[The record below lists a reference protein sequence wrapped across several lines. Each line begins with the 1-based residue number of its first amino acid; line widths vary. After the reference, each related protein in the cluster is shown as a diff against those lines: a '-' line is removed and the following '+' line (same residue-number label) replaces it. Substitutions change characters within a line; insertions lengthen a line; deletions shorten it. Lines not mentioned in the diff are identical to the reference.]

1 MAEPMLP
8 PVPTFPAARRVFTN
22 RNLRLES
29 LGAFGFDM
37 DHTLAIYDT
46 QQFDRLSFELALD
59 GVLRRLDLPPEVR
72 DVRWDPA
79 AAVRGLVVDK
89 KFGNLLKV
97 DAYHHVTRAR
107 HGERFLDKEDRR
119 DLYSSGRVRLGTS
132 RYRSFDT
139 LFDLPEGSLYT
150 ALVSRVD
157 DVAAGG
163 ARPDYRALSEG
174 VRAAVDGTHADGS
187 LKSHITADLDR
198 FFTRDPHLVPTL
210 QKFRAAGK
218 KLFLLTNSEPAYTG
232 AVMQH
237 LVGGEPGSWVD
248 LFDLVICSAGKP
260 GFFVK
265 RGDGEPIAVGQDA
278 RLPNRNGNC
287 FLGGDSFFLEKQL
300 GIRGDGILYFGDHTY
315 GDILRSKKSVG
326 WRTAMIIPEVEDEL
340 QALSPLIETLGE
352 LGRVE
357 KSLDDLVMRK
367 DHLRTV
373 GGDPD
378 EIAALTALVTQGLG
392 RRGALQRKIKS
403 AFNPHWESVFRE
415 GRAASRLGRQVMEF
429 ACIYTSRVSNFLNYP
444 ADKFFARPV
453 EILPHERGIL
463 PES

>member
-1 MAEPMLP
+1 
-8 PVPTFPAARRVFTN
+8 ARRVFTN

-46 QQFDRLSFELALD
+46 RQFDRLSFELALD

-89 KFGNLLKV
+89 KSGNLLKV

-107 HGERFLDKEDRR
+107 HGEKFLDKEERR
-119 DLYSSGRVRLGTS
+119 DLYASGRVRLGTG

-150 ALVSRVD
+150 ALVARVD
-157 DVAAGG
+157 AVAAGRS
-163 ARPDYRALSEG
+163 RPDYRALSEG

-210 QKFRAAGK
+210 QKFRDAGK
-218 KLFLLTNSEPAYTG
+218 KLFLLTNSEPSYTG

-237 LVGGEPGSWVD
+237 LVGGEPGSWVG

-265 RGDGEPIAVGQDA
+265 RGDGEPIPVGQDA

-300 GIRGDGILYFGDHTY
+300 GISGDGILYFGDHTY

-326 WRTAMIIPEVEDEL
+326 WRTAMIIPEVEEEL
-340 QALSPLIETLGE
+340 QALVPLIETLRE

-367 DHLRTV
+367 DHLRTG

-392 RRGALQRKIKS
+392 RRGGLQRKIKS

-444 ADKFFARPV
+444 TDKFFARPV